1 MNSFDPT
8 YLQSSV
14 ECKMSQLYQQAQ
26 LARLSKLAVA
36 PRPVGLIRHALGNWL
51 VGLGYQL
58 IGEKA
63 AVSAQSL

>member
-14 ECKMSQLYQQAQ
+14 EYKTGQLHRQAQ
-26 LARLSKLAVA
+26 LARLSNLAVA

-51 VGLGYQL
+51 VSLGYQL
-58 IGEKA
+58 IGEKV
-63 AVSAQSL
+63 AVSARSL